1 MKLTCPECNT
11 SYAASPNA
19 LGEGGRK
26 VKCHKCAHVWFA
38 TPEDA
43 FATVEPAEVDI
54 AATEQDDTAD
64 IEQDDTAGTDTDT
77 PSEFDDV
84 EFEEEAGDG
93 MTSDPD
99 GLQSSDDAEAEA
111 TWERVLEDVG
121 LAAPDDDS
129 HDSDAFDAGGDEPG
143 ADGDDDH
150 LDIETLAARRLGN
163 MPGAK
168 EPAGARKDAR
178 KAGRRRVSLPSIS
191 GPILLVASIVLAIGL
206 AGAAAFVMREQIV
219 SRLPGSARLYAAIG
233 YPVNLRGLDLVNV
246 NVTRG
251 VEKGMPVLAV
261 TGEIVNISDATR
273 PVPEIRFS
281 LRNELSQEI
290 YHWTGRAE
298 AGELG
303 PAGRARFLTR
313 LAAPPA
319 AARELQVRF
328 TGQAHASDGS
338 RS

>member
-1 MKLTCPECNT
+1 MKLTCPECST

-19 LGEGGRK
+19 LGEAGRK

-38 TPEDA
+38 TPQDA
-43 FATVEPAEVDI
+43 FATVESGEADV
-54 AATEQDDTAD
+54 AVAEQDSTPDMDAD
-64 IEQDDTAGTDTDT
+64 AQSG
-77 PSEFDDV
+77 FDDL
-84 EFEEEAGDG
+84 EFEDDAGDG
-93 MTSDPD
+93 VASDPD
-99 GLQSSDDAEAEA
+99 GLQSSDDAEADA

-121 LAAPDDDS
+121 LAAPDDGADGGEVIE
-129 HDSDAFDAGGDEPG
+129 AGNDEPG
-143 ADGDDDH
+143 TDGDDDH

-168 EPAGARKDAR
+168 EASGARKDAR
-178 KAGRRRVSLPSIS
+178 KAGRRRISMPTIS
-191 GPILLVASIVLAIGL
+191 GPLLLAASFVLAIGL
-206 AGAAAFVMREQIV
+206 AGAAAFAMREQVV
-219 SRLPGSARLYAAIG
+219 SRLPGSARLYAAVG

-261 TGEIVNISDATR
+261 TGEIVNISDTTR

-319 AARELQVRF
+319 AAWELQVRF